1 MVAVADFKVE
11 AVFTVGEAA
20 AAADGLAGGYAA
32 ACAGADLGE
41 AGVDAEVAVA
51 VVDDDGVAVALQGG
65 GVGDFAFGDAA
76 HGGGRGADEESFPGA
91 AAGAGLA
98 EAATDAAAGGALQA
112 ALHAAEAL
120 ALRLLDLLDLGG
132 FEGEVFSGEGVAV
145 GVFWCWGVVLTGFVA
160 FAFR

>member
-1 MVAVADFKVE
+1 MVAVADFEVE
-11 AVFTVGEAA
+11 AVFAVGEAA

-76 HGGGRGADEESFPGA
+76 HGGGRGADEEAFPGA
-91 AAGAGLA
+91 AAGTGLA
-98 EAATDAAAGGALQA
+98 EAAADAAAGGTLQT
-112 ALHAAEAL
+112 ALHATEAL
-120 ALRLLDLLDLGG
+120 ALRLLDLGG
-132 FEGEVFSGEGVAV
+132 FEGEVFGGEGVAV